1 MEQLFS
7 ILGTAG
13 FPTSI
18 AGALVFLFFWLKKYE
33 ASVRA
38 EMTVSLERLQKDKE
52 ELQKRIKELETDV
65 DDRET
70 KIDELR
76 KKMREAEDESIARIR
91 NIEENAIKHQRRAE
105 EAELLLRL
113 SNQGPQ

>member
-65 DDRET
+65 EDRES

-76 KKMREAEDESIARIR
+76 KKMREAEDESIAHIR
-91 NIEENAIKHQRRAE
+91 DIEENAIRHLRRAE